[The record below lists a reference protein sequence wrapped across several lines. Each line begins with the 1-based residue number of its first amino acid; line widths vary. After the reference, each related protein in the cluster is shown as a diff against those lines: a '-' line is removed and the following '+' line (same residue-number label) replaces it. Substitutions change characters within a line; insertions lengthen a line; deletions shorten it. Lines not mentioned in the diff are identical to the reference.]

1 MLDFEFLVRGCYT
14 PEQLFVDYNPTHHV
28 SLTTEM
34 RADMEHLWHDK
45 LALAK
50 SRGFPL
56 FDGPLFRLMYAEERD
71 DRTLRV
77 KLGDTSY
84 KEYVA
89 TRTPEFS
96 RQLTRDEL
104 SNPLSVCSVIETLD
118 GYILLEKRQG
128 TDVHDGRFHVI
139 GGFMER
145 GKDNEGHAPN
155 PFAAMNR
162 EMREE
167 TGIQERDI
175 REQYCLGMVYD
186 TLVPHPELC
195 FVTRLHIPL
204 TTLSKRKPEDN
215 EVKELRMLRVN
226 ATTLKESILTN
237 HGNISP
243 TGEAALILYG
253 TWKFGAGWFE
263 DVMVSIL
270 MQADDRIPGL

>member
-1 MLDFEFLVRGCYT
+1 MLDFEFLVRGCFT
-14 PEQLFVDYNPTHHV
+14 PAQLVVDYNPTHHV

-34 RADMEHLWHDK
+34 RATMEQLWHDK
-45 LALAK
+45 LAQAK
-50 SRGFPL
+50 EKNFPL
-56 FDGPLFRLMYAEERD
+56 FDGQLFRLMYAEERD
-71 DRTLRV
+71 DSTLRV

-89 TRTPEFS
+89 TRSPEFS

-118 GYILLEKRQG
+118 GYILLENRQG
-128 TDVHDGRFHVI
+128 TDVHDGRIHVI
-139 GGFMER
+139 GGFMDR
-145 GKDNEGHAPN
+145 DKDGVGHAPD

-167 TGIQERDI
+167 TGIQEQDI

-195 FVTRLHIPL
+195 FVTRLSIPL

-226 ATTLKESILTN
+226 ATTLKESIQAN

-263 DVMVSIL
+263 DVMVGIL
-270 MQADDRIPGL
+270 MQADDRL

>member
-1 MLDFEFLVRGCYT
+1 MLDFEFLARGCYT
-14 PEQLFVDYNPTHHV
+14 PEQLVIDYNPAHRASFTAKMR
-28 SLTTEM
+28 TEM
-34 RADMEHLWHDK
+34 ERVWYDK
-45 LALAK
+45 LTQAK
-50 SRGFPL
+50 KQDFPL
-56 FDGPLFRLMYAEERD
+56 FDGQLFRLIYAEERD
-71 DRTLRV
+71 DKTLRV

-118 GYILLEKRQG
+118 SYILLEKRQG
-128 TDVHDGRFHVI
+128 TDVHDGRLHVI

-145 GKDNEGHAPN
+145 GKDTKDDKPD
-155 PFAAMNR
+155 PFGAMNR

-175 REQYCLGMVYD
+175 HEQYCLGMVYD

-195 FVTRLHIPL
+195 FVTRLNIPL
-204 TTLSKRKPEDN
+204 TALSKRKAEDN
-215 EVKELRMLRVN
+215 EVKELQMLRVT
-226 ATTLKESILTN
+226 ATTLKESLLAN

-270 MQADDRIPGL
+270 MQADDRIPG

>member
-14 PEQLFVDYNPTHHV
+14 PAQIVVDYNSTHHV
-28 SLTTEM
+28 SVTTEM
-34 RADMEHLWHDK
+34 QATMEHIWHDK

-50 SRGFPL
+50 EQNVQL
-56 FDGPLFRLMYAEERD
+56 YDGQLFRLMYAEERENS
-71 DRTLRV
+71 TLRL
-77 KLGDTSY
+77 KLGNTSY

-89 TRTPEFS
+89 TRSPEFS
-96 RQLTRDEL
+96 QQLTRDEL
-104 SNPLSVCSVIETLD
+104 SNALSVCSVIETLD

-128 TDVHDGRFHVI
+128 TDVHDGRIHVI

-145 GKDNEGHAPN
+145 GKDNEGHPPD
-155 PFAAMNR
+155 PFTAMNR

-167 TGIQERDI
+167 TGIQEKDI
-175 REQYCLGMVYD
+175 RDQYCLGVVYD

-195 FVTRLHIPL
+195 FVTRLNIPL

-226 ATTLKESILTN
+226 ATTLKESIQSN

-263 DVMVSIL
+263 DVMVGIL
-270 MQADDRIPGL
+270 MQADERL